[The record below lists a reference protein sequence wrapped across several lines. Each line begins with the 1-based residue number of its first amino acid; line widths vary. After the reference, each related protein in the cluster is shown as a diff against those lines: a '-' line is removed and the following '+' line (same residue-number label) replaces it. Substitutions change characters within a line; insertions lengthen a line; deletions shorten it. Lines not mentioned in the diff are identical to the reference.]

1 MSENWRNNKYGTLQN
16 SGKERAIDYGGGPDY
31 FAPVRAVILMD
42 EDENLLGD
50 RDSPLFITGNVDT
63 GNSEIFV
70 TNDPLPITG
79 GVFVTNNPVVIT
91 GDVFLTNNPM
101 PITGDV
107 HIVDDLDN
115 IIGIRGSPIFIT
127 GAVTDDWN
135 IAAIS
140 DTTPADSDK
149 TFTVPL
155 DREYQVLS
163 IHVDYYAFADVANR
177 QLQVDFRDTADNV
190 FGEIRTGAIQTANTT
205 GHYMVAPGSADL
217 GAFRNTN
224 YLMTPMPPTV
234 FLQPGEDI
242 RVYDN
247 VLTAND
253 TMAVRIRVAER
264 AV

>member
-63 GNSEIFV
+63 GNS
-70 TNDPLPITG
+70 D
-79 GVFVTNNPVVIT
+79 VFVTNNPVVVT
-91 GDVFLTNNPM
+91 GD
-101 PITGDV
+101 IQ
-107 HIVDDLDN
+107 IVDNLDN
-115 IIGIRGSPIFIT
+115 VIGIRGSPIFIT
-127 GAVTDDWN
+127 GAVTDEWV
-135 IAAIS
+135 IASVNNVI
-140 DTTPADSDK
+140 PATSSK
-149 TFTVPL
+149 IFTVPL

-163 IHVDYYAFADVANR
+163 IHISYYAFADVATR
-177 QLQVDFRDTADNV
+177 QLRVDFRDTADNV
-190 FGEIRTGAIQTANTT
+190 FGEIRMGATQTANTT
-205 GHYMVAPGSADL
+205 GYYMITPGSADL
-217 GAFRNTN
+217 NTFRDTN

-234 FLQPGEDI
+234 FLKPSEDI
-242 RVYDN
+242 RVYDTAA
-247 VLTAND
+247 TAND